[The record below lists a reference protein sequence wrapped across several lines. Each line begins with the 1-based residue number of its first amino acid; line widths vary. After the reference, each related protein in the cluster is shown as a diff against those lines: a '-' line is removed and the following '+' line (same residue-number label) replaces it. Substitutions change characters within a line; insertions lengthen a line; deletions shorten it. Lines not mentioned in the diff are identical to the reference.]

1 MLIETTT
8 DEGVKHQV
16 VLPIAHASTVMEALH
31 NDMGHPRK
39 DGTLSH
45 MKHSDVETWITEC
58 GRCTR
63 RKTN

>member
-1 MLIETTT
+1 MIDGVLLIETTT

-39 DGTLSH
+39 DGTL
-45 MKHSDVETWITEC
+45 
-58 GRCTR
+58 
-63 RKTN
+63 